1 MSLQVGTGKA
11 GEANSLLE
19 ALARG
24 REDRQF
30 FSQTFLNRTLHDG
43 QVDYV
48 ENANATINLLATA
61 NRYGKTTVLL
71 NVHAHANIYKT
82 GGEPRYLDAVTG
94 AIDQEGWVRLK
105 YHTIHTA
112 GDFETT
118 TLVWDDAHKAL
129 VECPKFRAMVKDA
142 PRSKPP
148 HITFIH
154 GSRWKFRTL
163 GHNASGIDGNS
174 FYVIS
179 IDEAGWIDELE
190 SMMGNVIRVRVADV
204 RGVIHLVGTF
214 KPGVSKDFYKFAVRA
229 AAYTGIGITLDHRAG
244 DEQIEVADAASLDA
258 SIQRYLREFFRA
270 HPDKLNQDVQEN
282 LRKIGITDDELVGAI
297 SGG

>member
-1 MSLQVGTGKA
+1 MSLQVSTGKA
-11 GEANSLLE
+11 AESNSLLE

-30 FSQTFLNRTLHDG
+30 FSQVFLNRTLHDG
-43 QVDYV
+43 QLAYVD
-48 ENANATINLLATA
+48 NADATVNCLATA

-71 NVHAHANIYKT
+71 NVHAHACIYKT
-82 GGEPRYLDAVTG
+82 GGEPKYLHESG
-94 AIDQEGWVRLK
+94 AIDQQKWLRLK

-112 GDFETT
+112 GDFETAM
-118 TLVWDDAHKAL
+118 LVWDDFLKAYGESSKL
-129 VECPKFRAMVKDA
+129 AALVKDA

-148 HITFIH
+148 HVTFVH

-179 IDEAGWIDELE
+179 IDEAGWIDDLE
-190 SMMGNVIRVRVADV
+190 TMMSNVIRVRVADV

-214 KPGVSKDFYKFAVRA
+214 KPGISKDFYKFCVRA
-229 AAYTGIGITLDHRAG
+229 AAHTGVGITLDHRTG
-244 DEQIEVADAASLDA
+244 DDSVDVRDASSLDA
-258 SIQRYLREFFRA
+258 SIQKYLREYFSGKKINE
-270 HPDKLNQDVQEN
+270 DMLDS
-282 LRKIGITDDELVGAI
+282 LRKIGVSKDELVDAI
-297 SGG
+297 FV